1 MKILM
6 FGRGVISTQYAYAL
20 EQAGHT
26 VAFYVRPG
34 KKADTIPLNI
44 YIKGK
49 YIDTKWKVTM
59 QEELPV
65 NHDYDLI
72 MVSVQHYQFANVA
85 AFLADKAS
93 AATILIFN
101 NFWKDP
107 VEEAG
112 LLPQA
117 QLAWGFPM
125 AAGGFDQQG
134 VLKGALF
141 GSVHF
146 GTFGTLPT
154 AREMAVRQV
163 FKTSGFRIIEH
174 RDFKTWL
181 SIHFV
186 VNAGLLSQALHA
198 GSLGLLLASKE
209 HGKQAVLNVRELFPV
224 LQQRGI
230 KVQGEAS
237 LFKLPPWLVSLLMRT
252 VMKLNAGFR
261 HSLLNHSNAEE
272 VRSYGQEVLA
282 EARAKGIAVPRLE
295 STAHFFDLK
304 DCQ

>member
-34 KKADTIPLNI
+34 KKAETIPLDI
-44 YIKGK
+44 YVKRKHIH
-49 YIDTKWKVTM
+49 TTWKVTM
-59 QEELPV
+59 QDVLPV
-65 NHDYDLI
+65 DHDYDLI
-72 MVSVQHYQFANVA
+72 LVSVQHYQFRNVA

-93 AATILIFN
+93 NATILIFN
-101 NFWKDP
+101 NFWNDP
-107 VEEAG
+107 LAEAAV
-112 LLPQA
+112 LPQA

-141 GSVHF
+141 GSMHF
-146 GTFGTLPT
+146 GTFGTAPT
-154 AREMAVRQV
+154 PRELAVRKV
-163 FKTSGFRIIEH
+163 FRESGFKIIEH

-186 VNAGLLSQALHA
+186 VNAGLLSQSLHA
-198 GSLGLLLASKE
+198 GSVGTLLASKE
-209 HGKQAVLNVRELFPV
+209 HGKQAALNVRELFAV

-230 KVQGEAS
+230 KPQGEAA
-237 LFKLPPWLVSLLMRT
+237 LFKLPPSVVSFVMRT
-252 VMKLNAGFR
+252 LIKLSPAFR
-261 HSLLNHSNAEE
+261 HSLLNHSNPEE
-272 VRSYGQEVLA
+272 IRSYGRDVLA
-282 EARAKGIAVPRLE
+282 EARSKGIHLPRME
-295 STAHFFDLK
+295 ATAHLL
-304 DCQ
+304 Q